1 MHSLH
6 EEESEESIAASTSQA
21 FPALATV
28 ADYKHKNRCVERGWP
43 PPAHFQK
50 SVAAPAWAQQPHVLL
65 DFWLRL
71 MGSGALGV
79 ARQRVLTGGL
89 QREIFHINCVLMPKI
104 PLLPSLFAAALL
116 FSSGAGHVHASEQA
130 KAADELS
137 LFERY
142 TNSAQDLIL
151 KGFELIGINYR
162 FGGTNPDTG
171 LDCSGFVQLVFKEA
185 IGILLPRTAREQSE
199 VGTVIDRHE
208 LKAGDL
214 VFFNTMRHAFSHV
227 GIYLGDNR
235 FMHAPRTG
243 AEVRI
248 EDMRQ
253 NYWIQRYNGA
263 RRLLAR

>member
-1 MHSLH
+1 MHRTNTLTSLLSAALITFSWVGLAH
-6 EEESEESIAASTSQA
+6 SSE
-21 FPALATV
+21 
-28 ADYKHKNRCVERGWP
+28 
-43 PPAHFQK
+43 
-50 SVAAPAWAQQPHVLL
+50 QQP
-65 DFWLRL
+65 
-71 MGSGALGV
+71 
-79 ARQRVLTGGL
+79 
-89 QREIFHINCVLMPKI
+89 
-104 PLLPSLFAAALL
+104 
-116 FSSGAGHVHASEQA
+116 
-130 KAADELS
+130 ADEPS

-142 TNSAQDLIL
+142 TSSAQDLIL

-185 IGILLPRTAREQSE
+185 IGILLPRSAREQSE
-199 VGTVIDRHE
+199 VGAVIAQHE
-208 LKAGDL
+208 LKPGDL

-243 AEVRI
+243 AEVRV

-253 NYWIQRYNGA
+253 SYWIQRYNGA